1 MRILINHL
9 TRMRKPYV
17 CIAGIQ
23 ADGVHV
29 RPVLRCWQLNCALL
43 QSRGGAFSL
52 GAVVDLGSVVPRPT
66 PPEVEDAIF
75 VPDQV
80 KLVKTLEGDEFR
92 THMVKVG
99 ESSLQEIFGDELV
112 RMSRTAA
119 AVPEGMG
126 KASLGVLRVNHGVTI
141 HSEERL
147 GDAAIRCTFTD
158 RDLGKLSLKVTDL
171 RLWKEDQITPDL
183 SRISALNSRRAG
195 CMLSVGL
202 TRARSYSSYPGPRH
216 WLQVNNVFP
225 NSDPLWRRE

>member
-1 MRILINHL
+1 MRVLINHL

-17 CIAGIQ
+17 CVAGIR
-23 ADGVHV
+23 ADGAHV
-29 RPVLRCWQLNCALL
+29 RPVLRCWQLNRALL
-43 QSRGGAFSL
+43 QSKGGHFSL

-66 PPEVEDAIF
+66 PPEVEDVVF

-92 THMVKVG
+92 TQMAKVAK
-99 ESSLQEIFGDELV
+99 SSLQQIFGDELG

-119 AVPEGMG
+119 AVPEGRG
-126 KASLGVLRVNHGVTI
+126 KASLGVLRVNHGVTL

-147 GDAAIRCTFTD
+147 GEAAIRCTFRD
-158 RDLGKLSLKVTDL
+158 RGLGELSLKVTDL
-171 RLWKEDQITPDL
+171 RLWKEDQITPDR
-183 SRISALNSRRAG
+183 SRISAVSSQLAG

-202 TRARSYSSYPGPRH
+202 TRARSYSSYPGPQH

-225 NSDPLWRRE
+225 DSDPLWRWE